1 MGRVLISAALVFTAS
16 VVAFGQVNSQP
27 QAGGNAG
34 GQAAS
39 ATARQPEI
47 KVGAPA
53 PDIKVEQLLQ
63 APTGATT
70 DLKSLRGKVTVL
82 EFWATW
88 CAPCVKA
95 FKHMNEVAESVKGKP
110 VQFISITDEADAPL
124 IREFLRDQPVS
135 GWVGLDTDG
144 SVFKAYRVGT
154 RPHTVVIDAEGK
166 IRAITYSTMLTAA
179 ALEDV
184 LAGRPISLPPKPLR
198 ADGSTEEVTQTGGE
212 LFRAIIEPSPGS
224 GRLYGQVAGPL
235 GRIESDGITLGA
247 CIVTAYRMPSTRVVQ
262 SPPLR
267 DMYRVRVQVPKD
279 RAELVYLVFQQALEV
294 TFGLKV
300 HREMREAEVFVLRVA
315 TDKATR
321 LRPSQAT
328 KSSYAMMAGRF
339 VGEKQTIKQF
349 ADVLEHIVGL
359 PVVDETG
366 LTAEYD
372 WDLPYNK
379 AGNRVVLEALRDQLG
394 LEALKEKRR
403 VEFLVIDSFEQPGKI
418 SSAGER

>member
-1 MGRVLISAALVFTAS
+1 MI
-16 VVAFGQVNSQP
+16 
-27 QAGGNAG
+27 
-34 GQAAS
+34 
-39 ATARQPEI
+39 
-47 KVGAPA
+47 
-53 PDIKVEQLLQ
+53 EQLLQ
-63 APTGATT
+63 APTGATA
-70 DLKSLRGKVTVL
+70 DLNSLRGKITVL

-95 FKHMNEVAESVKGKP
+95 FKHMNEVAERVKDRP

-124 IREFLRDQPVS
+124 VTRFLKEQPVS

-154 RPHTVVIDAEGK
+154 RPHAVLIDASGK
-166 IRAITYSTMLTAA
+166 IAAITYSSKLTAA

-184 LAGRPISLPPKPLR
+184 LVGRPISLPPKPLLR
-198 ADGSTEEVTQTGGE
+198 DGSLTEEMAQTGDE
-212 LFRAIIEPSPGS
+212 LFRAIIEPSTGS
-224 GRLYGQVAGPL
+224 GRLYGQVAGGP
-235 GRIESDGITLGA
+235 GRIESDGMTLGA
-247 CIVTAYRMPSTRVVQ
+247 SIVTAYRVPFTRVAQ
-262 SPPLR
+262 SPTAR

-279 RAELVYLVFQQALEV
+279 RAELVYAVFRQALEV

-300 HREMREAEVFVLRVA
+300 HREMREAEVFVLRA
-315 TDKATR
+315 APDKATR

-328 KSSYAMMAGRF
+328 QSSYAMTAGRLQ
-339 VGEKQTIKQF
+339 GEKQTIKQF

-379 AGNRVVLEALRDQLG
+379 ASNNRVILEALRDQLG
-394 LEALKEKRR
+394 LEVVKEKRR
-403 VEFLVIDSFEQPGKI
+403 IEFLVIDSDEQPGKI